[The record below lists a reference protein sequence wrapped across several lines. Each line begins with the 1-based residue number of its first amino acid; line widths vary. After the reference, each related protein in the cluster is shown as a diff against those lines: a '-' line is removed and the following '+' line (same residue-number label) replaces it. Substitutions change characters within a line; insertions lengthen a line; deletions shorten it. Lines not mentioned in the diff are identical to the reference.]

1 MRKGVSASLFI
12 FFLSLLIP
20 VILHATQV
28 VHKVKKTENL
38 QSIAK
43 KYHISVAQLN
53 KAANLN
59 KSKLRTGQTLVFE
72 VNNADDPVRY
82 TLQDRKNAKKQLK
95 VVELP
100 STENDGEFIEYKI
113 KKGDTLTKL
122 SQLFNVDEAD
132 LVESNNLQTL
142 KNKRLS
148 PGKVLL
154 IPKVVDE
161 GEEEIVNLPTKPFK
175 PWKDGDEKYM
185 LIKVAKSFMGA
196 PYKYGGNTVRG
207 LDCSAYVKKIY
218 EIFDVQLPRSAREQ
232 FAVGPKI
239 QREELSV
246 GDLVFFRTKRFV
258 KYPTHVGIYIGDG
271 SFIHSSSGNGRIG
284 VKIDSLSSDYY
295 SKAYTGAIRVK
306 DGYSDK
312 NPATSINSNKL

>member
-12 FFLSLLIP
+12 FFLSFSIP
-20 VILHATQV
+20 VLLNASPI

-43 KYHISVAQLN
+43 RYHISAARLK
-53 KAANLN
+53 KAANL
-59 KSKLRTGQTLVFE
+59 KTSKLRSGQTLVFDTDD
-72 VNNADDPVRY
+72 ADNPVRY
-82 TLQDRKNAKKQLK
+82 TLQGKKNAKKQLN

-100 STENDGEFIEYKI
+100 STENDGEFIEYKV
-113 KKGDTLTKL
+113 KKGDTVTKL

-132 LVESNNLQTL
+132 LIESNNLQNF
-142 KNKRLS
+142 KNKKLS
-148 PGKVLL
+148 PGKIILV
-154 IPKVVDE
+154 PKVVDE

-185 LIKVAKSFMGA
+185 LVKVAKSFMGA

-207 LDCSAYVKKIY
+207 LDCSAYVRKIY

-232 FAVGPKI
+232 FMVGSQIRK
-239 QREELSV
+239 EELSV
-246 GDLVFFRTKRFV
+246 GDLVFFKTKRFV

-295 SKAYTGAIRVK
+295 ANAYTGAIRVK